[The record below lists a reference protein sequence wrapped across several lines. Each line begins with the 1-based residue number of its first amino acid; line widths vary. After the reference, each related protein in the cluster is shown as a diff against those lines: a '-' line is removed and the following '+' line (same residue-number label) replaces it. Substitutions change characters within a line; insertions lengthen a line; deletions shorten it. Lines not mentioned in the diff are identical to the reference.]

1 MHCDNKLATSVCSKG
16 RDAGLVAVDKE
27 YRSLNQYPFIVQA
40 KDTVVSRSG
49 MLSLPCGPF
58 GLFASCEAVN
68 WGVPVAAGKA
78 SRDDK
83 VLEQVPVLSIVQQC
97 RRDLSSCPVPVYERV
112 FVMTQYDDTQI
123 GQFMQEALPKLIFH
137 LDFLLANPDV
147 KIHYGFTKQRILPSS
162 VLPHIFFE
170 TVGLIDRLINGTCY
184 AREAIM
190 PREGG

>member
-1 MHCDNKLATSVCSKG
+1 
-16 RDAGLVAVDKE
+16 
-27 YRSLNQYPFIVQA
+27 
-40 KDTVVSRSG
+40 
-49 MLSLPCGPF
+49 
-58 GLFASCEAVN
+58 
-68 WGVPVAAGKA
+68 
-78 SRDDK
+78 
-83 VLEQVPVLSIVQQC
+83 
-97 RRDLSSCPVPVYERV
+97 
-112 FVMTQYDDTQI
+112 MTQYDDTQI

-190 PREGG
+190 PREGGCQDIGYNAWENVYLRDRFLKLAGIEEDASFKVTNGQREKHKDKDKDKQGQTRTRTRTRTRTSPYSRQIHPERGADNKPYVAQRQHPRTVGCPKQSVRRA